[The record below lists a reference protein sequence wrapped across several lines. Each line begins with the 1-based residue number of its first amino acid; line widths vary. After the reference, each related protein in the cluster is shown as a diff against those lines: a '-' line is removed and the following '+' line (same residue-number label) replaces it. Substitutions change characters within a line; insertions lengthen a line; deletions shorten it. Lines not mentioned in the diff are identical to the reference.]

1 MPSSPSSSAQAAR
14 ESVARRLGDL
24 RKGAGL
30 TVTELADRC
39 GWHHAKTSRIE
50 NARTAPSAKDI
61 RLWCR
66 ACGADDQAGDLIAQ
80 SLSAESMYREWRLQV
95 RGGLKRLQESSVRF
109 FHETELFRV
118 YSSTMV
124 PGLLQTEGYAAAL
137 LSAIADFREIP
148 TNDGPEA
155 AVARVERSRVIHE
168 PGHRFVFLVEEA
180 VLYYRL
186 GDAQAMAAQ
195 LGHLLTAGALPA
207 VSLGIIPMALRE
219 RGMWPHETFH
229 VYDDTLVSVEL
240 TSAQLRITQPSEVA
254 LYLKAFEE
262 LQGMAVYGG
271 DARALIVK
279 AIDALG

>member
-14 ESVARRLGDL
+14 ETVARRLGDL

-30 TVTELADRC
+30 TVTELAGRC

-66 ACGADDQAGDLIAQ
+66 ACGADDQADDLIAQ

-95 RGGLKRLQESSVRF
+95 RGGLKKLQERGVQF
-109 FHETELFRV
+109 FQETELFRV

-137 LSAIADFREIP
+137 LTAIADFRQIP
-148 TNDGPEA
+148 VNDGPEA
-155 AVARVERSRVIHE
+155 AGARVERSRVIHE

-207 VSLGIIPMALRE
+207 VSLGIIPMVLRE
-219 RGMWPHETFH
+219 RGTWPRETFH

-240 TSAQLRITQPSEVA
+240 TSARVRITQPSEVA
-254 LYLKAFEE
+254 LYLKAFDE
-262 LQGMAVYGG
+262 LRSMAVYGG